1 MRKTLSRI
9 TSFVMGIVGIFI
21 LTSTLFPILSY
32 EFSSLDSFSNY
43 LSPVPEKDLAVIEKS
58 GDDLTLASNWFEG
71 GAKKED
77 FTKLGNI
84 DYYTL
89 SIPKFKIENAKVSV
103 GGEDL
108 SENLIQYPGTA
119 LPGRMGNT
127 VIFGHSILPQFF
139 NPKNYLSIFSRLP
152 ELKKN
157 DEIEI
162 YYDGISYLYRVVDL
176 VEVYPDDIEVLEQ
189 RWGDSYLSLVTCV
202 PPGDPRKPRRLVVR
216 AKIVPPGE
224 ETLSKI

>member
-1 MRKTLSRI
+1 
-9 TSFVMGIVGIFI
+9 
-21 LTSTLFPILSY
+21 
-32 EFSSLDSFSNY
+32 
-43 LSPVPEKDLAVIEKS
+43 
-58 GDDLTLASNWFEG
+58 
-71 GAKKED
+71 
-77 FTKLGNI
+77 
-84 DYYTL
+84 
-89 SIPKFKIENAKVSV
+89 
-103 GGEDL
+103 
-108 SENLIQYPGTA
+108 
-119 LPGRMGNT
+119 
-127 VIFGHSILPQFF
+127 
-139 NPKNYLSIFSRLP
+139 LP

>member
-43 LSPVPEKDLAVIEKS
+43 LSPVPEKDLTVIEKS

-127 VIFGHSILPQFF
+127 VIFGHSTLPQLYKPDNPLSAF
-139 NPKNYLSIFSRLP
+139 NFVPQI
-152 ELKKN
+152 KKGA
-157 DEIEI
+157 EILI
-162 YYDGISYLYRVVDL
+162 NYDGMTYRYVVRETM
-176 VEVYPDDIEVLEQ
+176 EVLPTQIEVLAQ
-189 RWGDSYLSLVTCV
+189 RYDKYELTLITCV
-202 PPGDPRKPRRLVVR
+202 PLGTYLRRFVTRAELVN
-216 AKIVPPGE
+216 
-224 ETLSKI
+224 

>member
-9 TSFVMGIVGIFI
+9 TSFVMGIVVIFI

-43 LSPVPEKDLAVIEKS
+43 LSPVPEKDLTVIEKS

-77 FTKLGNI
+77 FTELGNI

-89 SIPKFKIENAKVSV
+89 SIPKFKIENAKASV

>member
-32 EFSSLDSFSNY
+32 EVSSLDSFSNY
-43 LSPVPEKDLAVIEKS
+43 LSPVPEKDLTVIEKS

-77 FTKLGNI
+77 FTELGNI

>member
-43 LSPVPEKDLAVIEKS
+43 LSPVPEKNLAVIEKS

-77 FTKLGNI
+77 FTELGNI

>member
-32 EFSSLDSFSNY
+32 EVSSLDSFSNY

-84 DYYTL
+84 DR
-89 SIPKFKIENAKVSV
+89 
-103 GGEDL
+103 
-108 SENLIQYPGTA
+108 SEEHTSELQ
-119 LPGRMGNT
+119 
-127 VIFGHSILPQFF
+127 
-139 NPKNYLSIFSRLP
+139 SRLH
-152 ELKKN
+152 
-157 DEIEI
+157 
-162 YYDGISYLYRVVDL
+162 
-176 VEVYPDDIEVLEQ
+176 
-189 RWGDSYLSLVTCV
+189 
-202 PPGDPRKPRRLVVR
+202 LVVR
-216 AKIVPPGE
+216 
-224 ETLSKI
+224 L

>member
-32 EFSSLDSFSNY
+32 EVSSLDSFSNY
-43 LSPVPEKDLAVIEKS
+43 LSPVPEKDLTVIEKS

>member
-43 LSPVPEKDLAVIEKS
+43 LSPVPEKDLTVIEKS

-77 FTKLGNI
+77 FTELGNI

>member
-77 FTKLGNI
+77 FTELGNI